1 MNSKSKGDVPQLL
14 LNRVAS
20 DLVAGNNPVISELC
34 KELGMSP
41 SLVQYH
47 FENRSNLISQAWGQV
62 VLSSIEDDFQRL
74 DEIGSVDDWDAL
86 SGFILEVFSEQ
97 RSEVRRAHLR
107 ALSESHSDSRL
118 QEVVDAAQEKTFQL
132 WRSLIQKYSA
142 TGVLKPTVSIDA
154 LALMFMAVPLGITA
168 ARAKLSSTHQRELA
182 EAWIAMLGHVLR

>member
-1 MNSKSKGDVPQLL
+1 M
-14 LNRVAS
+14 
-20 DLVAGNNPVISELC
+20 AGNSPVISKLC
-34 KELGMSP
+34 RELGVSQ

-86 SGFILEVFSEQ
+86 SGFILEVFSAE
-97 RSEVRRAHLR
+97 RSEVRLAHLR
-107 ALSESHSDSRL
+107 AISESHADLRL
-118 QEVVDAAQEKTFQL
+118 QEVVDAAQEKTFEL
-132 WRSLIQKYSA
+132 WCSLIRKYAA

-168 ARAKLSSTHQRELA
+168 VQAKLSLGHQRELA
-182 EAWIAMLGHVLR
+182 EAWVTMLGHVLR